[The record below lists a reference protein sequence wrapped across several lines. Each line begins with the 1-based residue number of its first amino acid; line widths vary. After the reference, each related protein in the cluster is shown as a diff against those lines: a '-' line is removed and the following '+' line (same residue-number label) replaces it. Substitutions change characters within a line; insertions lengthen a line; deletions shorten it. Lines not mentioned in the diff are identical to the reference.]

1 MKLFGILLSLVCWS
15 VLVNGLRTKRDYES
29 ERANRNKNRYY
40 LKKVADGVTQAN
52 TAVTGLKTWKDQSK
66 TLTELHNAAEAV
78 EELTDKG
85 KEQAKTLTE
94 ITKAADGVKD
104 QAKNA
109 PADVLKRF
117 R

>member
-1 MKLFGILLSLVCWS
+1 MKLFWILFSLVCWS
-15 VLVNGLRTKRDYES
+15 VLVNGFRTKRDYES
-29 ERANRNKNRYY
+29 ERANRNKIRYD

-66 TLTELHNAAEAV
+66 TLTELQNAAKAV

-85 KEQAKTLTE
+85 KEQAN
-94 ITKAADGVKD
+94 
-104 QAKNA
+104 NA
-109 PADVLKRF
+109 PKDVLKRF